1 MPFLSSKASKKS
13 SQLNLTLGEEIVR
26 NQDEVAETLA
36 GYFATIADDIGREN
50 VDSLTGSDFTNHPR
64 VLKITQHSIQHEAL
78 AFKPIQKAEVQQVM
92 ETMKIAPVME
102 KGRMGASL
110 QA

>member
-36 GYFATIADDIGREN
+36 GYFATIADDIGQEN

-64 VLKITQHSIQHEAL
+64 VLKITRHSIQHEAL

-92 ETMKIAPVME
+92 ETLKMAPVME